1 VFIYGKKFSP
11 IKGKL
16 MKHKLTHSILF
27 FFSILT
33 VQCTQTDTAG
43 KQDVPADGTEN
54 KSYGGF
60 ENQQEWGEHLV
71 IIAGCNDCHTPKR
84 MTNMGPVLD
93 SSRWLSGHP
102 AKMPQIDVN
111 RKELESKGLV
121 TTMDLTEW
129 AGPWGV
135 SFTANLTPHETGI
148 GNWTEAQF
156 MLALREGKYKG
167 LATSRQLLPP
177 MPWEMY
183 RHMTDDELK
192 AIFTYLKSIKPVE
205 NLVPPPLPPVAAGKG

>member
-1 VFIYGKKFSP
+1 MWSFMQKVFTNKR
-11 IKGKL
+11 KL
-16 MKHKLTHSILF
+16 MRHKLTHGILF
-27 FFSILT
+27 FLSILT
-33 VQCTQTDTAG
+33 VQCTETETER
-43 KQDVPADGTEN
+43 KQDGLVAGPEKN
-54 KSYGGF
+54 SYGGF

-102 AKMPQIDVN
+102 AKMPRIDVN

-121 TTMDLTEW
+121 TTLDLTEW

-156 MLALREGKYKG
+156 MLAIREGKYKG
-167 LATSRQLLPP
+167 LASSRQLLPP

-192 AIFTYLKSIKPVE
+192 AIFAYLKSIKPVE
-205 NLVPPPLPPVAAGKG
+205 NLVPPPLSPIGEAKG